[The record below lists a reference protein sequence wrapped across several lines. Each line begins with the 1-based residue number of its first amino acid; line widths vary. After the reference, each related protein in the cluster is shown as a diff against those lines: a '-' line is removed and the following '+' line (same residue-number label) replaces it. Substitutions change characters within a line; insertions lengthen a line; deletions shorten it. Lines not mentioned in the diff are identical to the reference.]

1 MVMVDHDH
9 SYKLLFSHPEM
20 VRDLLRGFVDGK
32 WIAQVD
38 LGTLERVG
46 GAYVSDDLHAR
57 AGDIVWRARC
67 GDGYVYVS
75 IEFQSRADQ
84 AMALRVFSYV
94 ILLYQELQRE
104 KKDLPNRRLPV
115 VIPIVLYNGEERWT
129 GPDELDL
136 LLDESPEGTEQYRPQ
151 LRYLLIDASRY
162 DDRKLAAARNLVAT
176 LFRLE
181 HGCRR
186 EQIRDVAS
194 ALMEQLERAGLA
206 SLRRAFG
213 VWLDRVFCVRLA
225 RGPRGEGITE
235 IWEKPS
241 MLADRVD
248 EWAAELREEGHQK
261 GRQEGEVTFLT
272 RLLRKRFG
280 ELSGAT
286 LARLGAAPAA
296 QIERWGER
304 LFDARSLGEVF
315 DGE

>member
-1 MVMVDHDH
+1 MVDHDH
-9 SYKLLFSHPEM
+9 SYKLLFSHSEM
-20 VRDLLRGFVDGK
+20 VRDLLEGFVDSK
-32 WIAQVD
+32 WITQLD
-38 LGTLERVG
+38 LHTLERVG
-46 GAYVSDDLHAR
+46 GAFVSDDLHAR

-67 GDGYVYVS
+67 GNRHVYIS
-75 IEFQSRADQ
+75 IEFQSRVDQ

-104 KKDLPNRRLPV
+104 KKGLPHRRLPIV
-115 VIPIVLYNGEERWT
+115 VPIVLYNGEDPWT
-129 GPDELDL
+129 APDELAL

-151 LRYLLIDASRY
+151 LRYLLIDESRY
-162 DDRKLAAARNLVAT
+162 DDRELAARRNWVAT

-186 EQIRDVAS
+186 EQIRDVAT
-194 ALMEQLERAGLA
+194 ALMEQLEVAGLA

-213 VWLDRVFCVRLA
+213 VWLDRVFRVRLGRA
-225 RGPRGEGITE
+225 RRSEEIGE

-261 GRQEGEVTFLT
+261 GRQEGEVTLLA
-272 RLLRKRFG
+272 RLLHKRFG
-280 ELSGAT
+280 EVPTSIV
-286 LARLGAAPAA
+286 ARLEAAPAA

-304 LFDARSLGEVF
+304 LFEARSLSEVF
-315 DGE
+315 DGG